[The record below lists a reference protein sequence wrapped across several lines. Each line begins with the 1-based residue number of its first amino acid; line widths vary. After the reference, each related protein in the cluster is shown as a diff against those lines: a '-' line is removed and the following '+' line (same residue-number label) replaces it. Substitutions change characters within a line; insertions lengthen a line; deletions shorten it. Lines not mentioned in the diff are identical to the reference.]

1 MNDTGTSK
9 GKETINGVIPAKS
22 NCYTIAKV
30 NGAARIVKSSEMRR
44 YERNFIKQCT
54 RYKGIGINQPFILL
68 VDVYYPDYTHD
79 LDNAL
84 KGLLDCLQQVGAI
97 TNDKFCTRIE
107 ANRHHDKNR
116 PRVEFE
122 IIVPNEQLKI
132 NLQ

>member
-1 MNDTGTSK
+1 MSDHETSK
-9 GKETINGVIPAKS
+9 GKEIIFGVIPAKS
-22 NCYTIAKV
+22 NCYTIARVK
-30 NGAARIVKSSEMRR
+30 GAARIVKSSEMKR
-44 YERNFIKQCT
+44 YERNFAKQCSQ
-54 RYKGIGINQPFILL
+54 YKCMGINQPFILL

-132 NLQ
+132 NLL